1 MPDLIGHR
9 IIDSFAG
16 FNYAIPVF
24 TGMTARGLLFV

>member
-9 IIDSFAG
+9 IINSFAA

-24 TGMTARGLLFV
+24 TGMTPGVFTVC